1 MIGRIKTQTAE
12 TSQVL
17 VDWMEHRTGIVTML
31 EHFLY
36 EPVPKR
42 GAWLYTLGSA
52 VLFTITLQFLTGILL
67 LFYYAPTTD
76 DAWNSVDYIMN
87 DAYFGQLIRGIHYW
101 SANFLMAFI
110 GLHMGQ
116 VFFSGGYKAPRE
128 LNWVVGVILLLLVI
142 GLSFTGYLLRW
153 DQDGFWASVVGMKIG
168 SYSPFVGGY
177 VIHFL
182 LGGDVVGPA
191 TLSRFFA
198 IHVWLLPAL
207 IAPLI
212 GVHLYLLRR
221 HGVFGSEFEY
231 TDRLAKLHER
241 QRLEEYARYET
252 DEDEGEPRSP
262 RRSGCRR
269 ADGAYSH
276 NPGRRIC
283 VGLDCMITHDPSRR
297 DSVTRCTSAVRTDRP
312 CRAGET
318 RCAKRV
324 VACQV
329 IDFLRIR
336 TRRRG
341 QAAG

>member
-1 MIGRIKTQTAE
+1 MIGRIRTQTSEA
-12 TSQVL
+12 SQFL

-76 DAWNSVDYIMN
+76 DAWNSVSYIMN
-87 DAYFGQLIRGIHYW
+87 DAYFGQVIRGIHYW

-182 LGGDVVGPA
+182 LGGDAVGPA

-198 IHVWLLPAL
+198 IH
-207 IAPLI
+207 
-212 GVHLYLLRR
+212 
-221 HGVFGSEFEY
+221 GVFGAEFEY

-252 DEDEGEPRSP
+252 DEDEGEPYVG
-262 RRSGCRR
+262 RRDR
-269 ADGAYSH
+269 ADREGYE
-276 NPGRRIC
+276 
-283 VGLDCMITHDPSRR
+283 R
-297 DSVTRCTSAVRTDRP
+297 D
-312 CRAGET
+312 GE
-318 RCAKRV
+318 
-324 VACQV
+324 
-329 IDFLRIR
+329 
-336 TRRRG
+336 
-341 QAAG
+341 

>member
-1 MIGRIKTQTAE
+1 MIGRIRSQTSEA
-12 TSQVL
+12 SQFL
-17 VDWMEHRTGIVTML
+17 VDWMEHRTGIVTIT

-67 LFYYAPTTD
+67 LFYYVPTTD
-76 DAWNSVDYIMN
+76 DAWNSVSYIMN
-87 DAYFGQLIRGIHYW
+87 DAYFGQVIRGIHYW

-142 GLSFTGYLLRW
+142 GLAFTGYLLRW

-182 LGGDVVGPA
+182 LGGDAVGPA

-198 IHVWLLPAL
+198 IHVWLLPAA

-212 GVHLYLLRR
+212 GAHLYLLRR
-221 HGVFGSEFEY
+221 HGVFGAEFEY

-241 QRLEEYARYET
+241 QRMEDYARMET
-252 DEDEGEPRSP
+252 TEDEGEPYVG
-262 RRSGCRR
+262 RRDR
-269 ADGAYSH
+269 AD
-276 NPGRRIC
+276 RE
-283 VGLDCMITHDPSRR
+283 R
-297 DSVTRCTSAVRTDRP
+297 DR
-312 CRAGET
+312 E
-318 RCAKRV
+318 
-324 VACQV
+324 
-329 IDFLRIR
+329 
-336 TRRRG
+336 
-341 QAAG
+341 